1 MKKIVLKEIFKAFM
15 SALAVGFVLFACLA
29 QAIPLKNEP
38 VVDIGDSV
46 IRLRVVA
53 NSSKER
59 DCEIKLAVRDALLKN
74 APELFGSCESP
85 ESARLA
91 VRTNLFL
98 VKRIAA
104 EAVRKCG
111 SQDDVR
117 VHFGYESA
125 PVRRYGAY
133 TVPADDY
140 LTLRV
145 DIGKADGRNW
155 WCVLYPP
162 LCLAGATA
170 ENAKKSGKNSDV
182 TLERDVFLSYG
193 FSEKQLDA
201 LKNASEESDK
211 SGGKPVVRSAL
222 FDLFCKLIG

>member
-104 EAVRKCG
+104 EAVRECG

-133 TVPADDY
+133 TFPADDY

-145 DIGKADGRNW
+145 DIGKIPSRSAISFSSASISERLTDEIGGACSIRRFALQGRRRKMQKNPGKIPMSR
-155 WCVLYPP
+155 LSAMYFYPAVFP
-162 LCLAGATA
+162 
-170 ENAKKSGKNSDV
+170 KNSL
-182 TLERDVFLSYG
+182 TR
-193 FSEKQLDA
+193 
-201 LKNASEESDK
+201 
-211 SGGKPVVRSAL
+211 
-222 FDLFCKLIG
+222 